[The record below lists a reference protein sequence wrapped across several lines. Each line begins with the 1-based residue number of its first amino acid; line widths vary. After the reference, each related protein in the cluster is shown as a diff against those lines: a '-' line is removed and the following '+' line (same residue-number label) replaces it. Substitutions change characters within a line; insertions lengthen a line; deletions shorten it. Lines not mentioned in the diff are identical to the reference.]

1 MTALAA
7 EELLAPIP
15 PIVLEQQ
22 MAITAAL
29 DLAAGWEAEA
39 AGLQTTADYTLIH
52 GTSKVADRYAMRAR
66 TLRSHASALRKALA
80 GEPAE

>member
-1 MTALAA
+1 MTLTA

-29 DLAAGWEAEA
+29 ELASAWEEKA
-39 AGLQTTADYTLIH
+39 AGLQEIADYTFIH
-52 GTSKVADRYAMRAR
+52 GTSMVADRYAIRSR
-66 TLRSHASALRKALA
+66 TLRSHAAALRKALA